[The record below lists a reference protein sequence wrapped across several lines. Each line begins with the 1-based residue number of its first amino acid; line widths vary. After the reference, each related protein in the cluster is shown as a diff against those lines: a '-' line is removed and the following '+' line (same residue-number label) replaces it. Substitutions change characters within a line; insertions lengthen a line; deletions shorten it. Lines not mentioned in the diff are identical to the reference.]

1 VWSCARCSSRVAYAA
16 VVRTIT
22 ILGDSETGTEGRDG
36 TPTPVGAVG
45 AADSAPEG
53 VEFHHVRGAEC
64 RVADVVGVDGVC
76 ATSDVEVALRL
87 RWPLRSQRR
96 KRRSWLQRRMR
107 MRSGKASSPV
117 ERWPVRID

>member
-36 TPTPVGAVG
+36 TPT
-45 AADSAPEG
+45 PEG